1 MRSRSTRRARLSV
14 PFLVLLAAPAVPAG
28 AQVIGDR
35 PWSMV
40 GAAGVMDRTNISRA
54 NFYQEGW
61 VEIAP
66 TANSVTLRYPVT
78 AVDGLFESVPMG
90 LTATQL
96 QVSFRDAGFGAVVDA
111 ILFEHNP
118 ASPVAAA
125 VPLLSFTSDA
135 YAGSNDFQVQ
145 RVGCSQGA
153 FAFDFVDRVYFVEVR
168 LRRTGDVPLPAL
180 GSLQLARVPA
190 CLAP

>member
-1 MRSRSTRRARLSV
+1 
-14 PFLVLLAAPAVPAG
+14 
-28 AQVIGDR
+28 
-35 PWSMV
+35 
-40 GAAGVMDRTNISRA
+40 
-54 NFYQEGW
+54 
-61 VEIAP
+61 
-66 TANSVTLRYPVT
+66 
-78 AVDGLFESVPMG
+78 
-90 LTATQL
+90 
-96 QVSFRDAGFGAVVDA
+96 VDA
-111 ILFEHNP
+111 ILYEHDP

-125 VPLLSFTSDA
+125 VPLLSFSSDA

-153 FAFDFVDRVYFVEVR
+153 FAFDFVHRVYFVEVR